1 MEAIDE
7 LVKSIKVRND
17 AKAREL
23 ADQIASELEFAMAR
37 DDCCVFDPTIA
48 NNPIGVRVHKYMEKT
63 GLIDPQ
69 GFLTEKGIG
78 IYDILDEDGY
88 FNGDR
93 NF

>member
-1 MEAIDE
+1 MKAIDE
-7 LVKSIKVRND
+7 LVKLIKVRND

-23 ADQIASELEFAMAR
+23 ADQIASELEFAMVR

-48 NNPIGVRVHKYMEKT
+48 NNPIGVRVHKYMKRIR
-63 GLIDPQ
+63 LIDAQ
-69 GFLTEKGIG
+69 GVLTEKGIG

-93 NF
+93 DF